1 MKIYLMGSTRTGIRL
16 KGVELILGRYYRLSS
31 SLWSKN
37 GKKWNRKYKLIQV
50 TRFGFNL
57 LDEEINKC
65 VLKRHLYVPLKLR
78 AEYLNDIKLLV
89 TIDTMYI
96 EEAI

>member
-1 MKIYLMGSTRTGIRL
+1 M
-16 KGVELILGRYYRLSS
+16 
-31 SLWSKN
+31 
-37 GKKWNRKYKLIQV
+37 IQV